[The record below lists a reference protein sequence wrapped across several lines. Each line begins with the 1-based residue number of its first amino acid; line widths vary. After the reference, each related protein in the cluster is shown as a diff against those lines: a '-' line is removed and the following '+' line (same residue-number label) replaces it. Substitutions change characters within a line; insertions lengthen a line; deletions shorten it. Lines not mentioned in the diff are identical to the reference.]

1 MSEIP
6 AEWFEATFNG
16 ALSGTGVDGPVT
28 LWGVD
33 GPVTLCLGLEE
44 DGPAAGISSAL
55 GDGLGSSWYKIANN

>member
-16 ALSGTGVDGPVT
+16 ALSGT
-28 LWGVD
+28 GVD